1 MTNDELYEV
10 INSFRKTVKRYTYTI
25 NYESSSRKDKNNS
38 DIASLM
44 HVISPLYK
52 QLKKWEGWSKSPV
65 GEGKFVSRYNHT
77 VTRMV
82 NDGTIN
88 RVAARYSNIKIL
100 WSHTYLDQ
108 FYDKQVDYSIELN
121 SLQLVSLGTIAQK
134 IIDARRDRLVSLQ
147 AEKVAAFAV
156 YNDSKKAF
164 INSLTD
170 YQKQLLIT
178 AGKHRP
184 QFLNSVSIDIS
195 DILG

>member
-10 INSFRKTVKRYTYTI
+10 INSFRKTIKRYTYTI
-25 NYESSSRKDKNNS
+25 NYESTSRKDSNNS
-38 DIASLM
+38 DIVSLM

-65 GEGKFVSRYNHT
+65 GDGWFVSRYNHT

-88 RVAARYSNIKIL
+88 RVAARYSHIKIL

-134 IIDARRDRLVSLQ
+134 ILDARRDRLVRIQ
-147 AEKVAAFAV
+147 AEKVAALAV
-156 YNDSKKAF
+156 YNDSKKTF

-170 YQKQLLIT
+170 HQKQLLIT
-178 AGKHRP
+178 AGRHRP

>member
-10 INSFRKTVKRYTYTI
+10 INSFRKTVKRYTYSI
-25 NYESSSRKDKNNS
+25 NYESEFRKNKNNS

-65 GEGKFVSRYNHT
+65 GEGKFISRYNHT

-88 RVAARYSNIKIL
+88 RVAARYSHIKIL

-108 FYDKQVDYSIELN
+108 FYDKQVDYSVELN
-121 SLQLVSLGTIAQK
+121 SLQLVSIGVIAQK
-134 IIDARRDRLVSLQ
+134 IIDARRDRLIRRQ
-147 AEKVAAFAV
+147 REKLALLAA
-156 YNDSKKAF
+156 YNDAKKIF
-164 INSLTD
+164 IDSLTEH
-170 YQKQLLIT
+170 QKQLLIT

-184 QFLNSVSIDIS
+184 QFFNSVSIDIS
-195 DILG
+195 DIIG